1 MKFYEFAIIVVIL
14 AVAIELITYILVSEA
29 KGKLDSVVYIM
40 QRVKNRDLNQSMDLN
55 EFQGLESVSTSFN
68 NMMEELRAILGSL
81 KTISLELV
89 QASEILNTNSEGIN
103 ATMDDISATMD
114 DIAHGASEQARKQ
127 RKRLISSPTSP
138 NKFIWYMKI
147 LQT

>member
-1 MKFYEFAIIVVIL
+1 M
-14 AVAIELITYILVSEA
+14 VSEA

-40 QRVKNRDLNQSMDLN
+40 QRVKNRDLNQSLDLN

-89 QASEILNTNSEGIN
+89 QASEILNTNLKG
-103 ATMDDISATMD
+103 
-114 DIAHGASEQARKQ
+114 
-127 RKRLISSPTSP
+127 
-138 NKFIWYMKI
+138 
-147 LQT
+147 